1 MVGRDDIGREI
12 ARVRFEIR
20 RSGNRAAWSRCGLR
34 ADKGFVRALTDPE
47 LGWFAYLVALAVGLV
62 GAAIA
67 IALVA
72 ALA

>member
-1 MVGRDDIGREI
+1 M
-12 ARVRFEIR
+12 
-20 RSGNRAAWSRCGLR
+20 R